1 MEFHNRF
8 LYAIREE
15 DRENLCKKRNYH
27 ILTPD
32 GRSVYSNETADDLTA
47 EGYTI
52 LDSASFNKLWKEQW
66 AIYEKEIC
74 GKWIEVSEQTYNDA
88 LNVLPPLDWRNGGF
102 FISELYTGNISN
114 FYQKHFGK
122 FYTSLQNINRNRN
135 EIIDELNACI
145 KSGTV
150 AHESEEPQ

>member
-1 MEFHNRF
+1 MEFDNRF
-8 LYAIREE
+8 LYAIKKE
-15 DRENLCKKRNYH
+15 DKENLCKKRNYH

-32 GRSVYSNETADDLTA
+32 GRSVYSNENADDLTA
-47 EGYTI
+47 QGYTI
-52 LDSASFNKLWKEQW
+52 LDGPSFNKLWNEQW

-74 GKWIEVSEQTYNDA
+74 GNWTEITEQRFVDA
-88 LNVLPPLDWRNGGF
+88 LNILPPLGWENGGF
-102 FISELYTGNISN
+102 FLCELYTSNISHI
-114 FYQKHFGK
+114 YQELFGK